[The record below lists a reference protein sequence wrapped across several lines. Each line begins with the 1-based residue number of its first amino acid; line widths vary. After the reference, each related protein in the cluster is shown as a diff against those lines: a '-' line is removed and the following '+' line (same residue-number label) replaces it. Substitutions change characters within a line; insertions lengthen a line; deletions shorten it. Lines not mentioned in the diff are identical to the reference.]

1 MVWIPTS
8 CYRTRGFYRCTCR
21 IPPWLWTRN
30 STRDCHDDTSTWV
43 TTMVWVLY
51 RRQARYLWT
60 LGGRVTP
67 CEKKYYLTGYWMLLR
82 WGTHSLL
89 SRDGRVLSGSREQGL
104 QGTSTLEEYNL
115 TFPLMQY
122 LLLIVS
128 LLTIGFT
135 SLVSIPGSPYLIG
148 GMTQADISNMF
159 PSAITPAGVTFSI
172 WSLIYLSW
180 IVAGVY
186 VAFFQKKKETSKTL
200 CVFSLAILLTGVWLV
215 PWGYIWIGTS
225 LVVMLVILG
234 LLKYTFHHT
243 RDSHPALKYSVELT
257 LGWINIATVAN
268 VTIWLLSLGFTGA
281 GIPEVYWAIGVLALA
296 LGLTLYYQLRYRAYI
311 ISAVFLWTMIGEW
324 IAHDNFLQRGFVIGY
339 AIISIGAIVYT
350 YMKK

>member
-1 MVWIPTS
+1 MNYIFLITS
-8 CYRTRGFYRCTCR
+8 
-21 IPPWLWTRN
+21 
-30 STRDCHDDTSTWV
+30 
-43 TTMVWVLY
+43 
-51 RRQARYLWT
+51 
-60 LGGRVTP
+60 
-67 CEKKYYLTGYWMLLR
+67 
-82 WGTHSLL
+82 
-89 SRDGRVLSGSREQGL
+89 
-104 QGTSTLEEYNL
+104 
-115 TFPLMQY
+115 
-122 LLLIVS
+122 LIV
-128 LLTIGFT
+128 IAFT
-135 SLVSIPGSPYLIG
+135 TLVSIPGSPYLIG